1 MARGRAVLGEKLE
14 RIMVQSQLM
23 GLTTADMI
31 KIANRMRALE
41 LEREFIRDVDTVSAG
56 KTFEKKSNL
65 HYIIKDDS
73 GHVYDCKGVRDYNGW
88 QMRTKWTIETTYRKK
103 TKVFKDQTLYDDA
116 REVARVCPGGEKV
129 VYRLMKQ
136 IHNKRWS

>member
-1 MARGRAVLGEKLE
+1 MARGRAQLTDKQE

-31 KIANRMRALE
+31 RIANRMKALE
-41 LEREFIRDVDTVSAG
+41 AEREFMRDVETVSAG
-56 KTFEKKSNL
+56 KTFEKKSSL
-65 HYIIKDDS
+65 HYVIKDDA
-73 GHVYDCKGVRDYNGW
+73 GRVFDCKGKRDYNGW
-88 QMRTKWTIETTYRKK
+88 QVQTKWQVEITYRKK
-103 TKVFKDQTLYDDA
+103 SKVFKDQTLYDDA